1 MGKRNQFFV
10 CESLTIDS
18 NFENDYFSSSAL
30 LFYVPYSVYVIY
42 PLEIN
47 KLRFRYTD
55 NEGRNV
61 VGGRKMRKFSLFVK
75 DSFTV
80 YLIYYYAFSI
90 I

>member
-1 MGKRNQFFV
+1 MNKISWEKRNQFFV

-61 VGGRKMRKFSLFVK
+61 VGGWKEDEEVFV
-75 DSFTV
+75 FC
-80 YLIYYYAFSI
+80 
-90 I
+90 